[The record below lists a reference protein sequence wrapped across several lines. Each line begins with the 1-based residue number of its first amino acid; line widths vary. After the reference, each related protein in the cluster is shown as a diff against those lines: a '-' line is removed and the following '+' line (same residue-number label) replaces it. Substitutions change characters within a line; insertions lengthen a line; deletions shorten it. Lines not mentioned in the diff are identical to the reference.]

1 MPGME
6 TPGLVQEDAATAPK
20 KDSHVREHESFLAGP
35 EKKAL
40 IWMAERLPSWINSDH
55 LTFLGFFAM
64 LFAGAS
70 YAAARWNRW
79 ALFGVVIGLAVN
91 WAGDSLDGTLARV
104 RNHLRPRYGYYV
116 DHVLDMV
123 GIFALVGGIA
133 CSGYMNP
140 LLALTLLAA
149 YETTAAEEFL
159 ATHVRH
165 VFHLSF
171 AGFGPTEL
179 RIILSVGAVYA
190 FFNSWAYLGPLGTYR
205 LFDIGG
211 VVALIGLAIKIAISA
226 VRNGRAL
233 YNEERIAK

>member
-6 TPGLVQEDAATAPK
+6 TPGLVQEDAATSAK
-20 KDSHVREHESFLAGP
+20 KDSHVREHGSFLAGP
-35 EKKAL
+35 EKRAL
-40 IWMAERLPSWINSDH
+40 VWMAERLPSWINSDH

-79 ALFGVVIGLAVN
+79 ALFGVVVGPAVN

-159 ATHVRH
+159 AT
-165 VFHLSF
+165 
-171 AGFGPTEL
+171 
-179 RIILSVGAVYA
+179 
-190 FFNSWAYLGPLGTYR
+190 
-205 LFDIGG
+205 
-211 VVALIGLAIKIAISA
+211 
-226 VRNGRAL
+226 
-233 YNEERIAK
+233 